1 MSLQVTIESS
11 SLTPY
16 QKTIVKVVYTEL
28 KKQLMTIINEIKE
41 INIEAI
47 EVEDISKYIFIIIS
61 KCIKLVEQ
69 TKVNNKKLS
78 GADKKQIVLELGKI
92 VIYTEIDNDSI
103 TEIIIPIYD
112 TVAEDILETIIDV
125 SSHVNTEVRKG
136 CLCLFTKIKHN
147 LAGCLRGGQTVST
160 QLP

>member
-16 QKTIVKVVYTEL
+16 QKTIVQVVYTEL
-28 KKQLMTIINEIKE
+28 KNQLMTIINEIKE

-47 EVEDISKYIFIIIS
+47 SVEDISKYIFIIIS
-61 KCIKLVEQ
+61 KCIKLVEK

-78 GADKKQIVLELGKI
+78 GSDKKQIVLELGKI
-92 VIYTEIDNDSI
+92 AIYTEIDNESI

-112 TVAEDILETIIDV
+112 TVAEEILETIIDV

-136 CLCLFTKIKHN
+136 CLQLFNKIKHN
-147 LAGCLRGGQTVST
+147 ILGCLRGGQTVSA
-160 QLP
+160 QLS